1 MFNNI
6 ILISSVAFCVILAG
20 LFAGSETGL
29 YQLSRLRLR
38 LGVERK
44 HLSFIILARCLHDSP
59 GLLLTMLLGT
69 NLSHYLATSIVTSMF
84 LSRVGNEHT
93 AELFAAVVTVPILF
107 VFSELIPKNMFFYRA
122 DLLMPYLSPLFYA
135 LHKILIWSGVVPLL
149 KAISSLFARLVGLA
163 ASSKTVMTS
172 TQRHKIQAILQD
184 THEEGI
190 LTPVQSDIITRLVN
204 ISHVSVRSVMIPI
217 HNVET
222 IDVDSDRSALLSKL
236 KTSSFTRLL
245 VTGASRGDFLGYI
258 NIFET
263 LLGSE
268 TFTNLHDF
276 IKPIRKLDAE
286 TSVTDAINIMQSEKH
301 RIVLVTKAGRHW
313 REKPVGIA
321 TMKDLAEEILGE
333 LAEW

>member
-6 ILISSVAFCVILAG
+6 ILISSVAFCIILAG

-44 HLSFIILARCLHDSP
+44 YLSFVILARCLHDSS

-69 NLSHYLATSIVTSMF
+69 NLSHYLTTSIVTSMF
-84 LSRVGNEHT
+84 LGKVADEHT
-93 AELFAAVVTVPILF
+93 AELSATLVIVPILF
-107 VFSELIPKNMFFYRA
+107 VFSELIPKNLFFYRA
-122 DLLMPYLSPLFYA
+122 DLLMPYLSPLLYA
-135 LHKILIWSGVVPLL
+135 FHKILIWSGVVPLL

-163 ASSKTVMTS
+163 ASSKTVITS
-172 TQRHKIQAILQD
+172 TQRHKIQAFLQD

-190 LTPVQSDIITRLVN
+190 LTPLQSDIITRLVN
-204 ISHVSVRSVMIPI
+204 ISHVPVRSVMIPV

-236 KTSSFTRLL
+236 RTSSFTRLL
-245 VTGASRGDFLGYI
+245 VTGASRADFLGYI
-258 NIFET
+258 NIFAT
-263 LLGSE
+263 LGSE
-268 TFTNLHDF
+268 AFANLQDF
-276 IKPIRKLDAE
+276 VKPIRKLDAE
-286 TSVTDAINIMQSEKH
+286 TSVTDAINIMQSEKQ
-301 RIVLVTKAGRHW
+301 RIVLVTKGGRHGK
-313 REKPVGIA
+313 EKPVGIA